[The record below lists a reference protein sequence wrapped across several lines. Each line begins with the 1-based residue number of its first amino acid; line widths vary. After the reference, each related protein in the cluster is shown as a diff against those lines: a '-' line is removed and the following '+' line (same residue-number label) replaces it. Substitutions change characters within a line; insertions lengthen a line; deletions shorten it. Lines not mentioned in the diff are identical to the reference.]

1 MGRMRGLVPVALA
14 VGFGVLNGY
23 VTFAP
28 SFISLEADKKH
39 EKAHYNGNESAATS
53 PPSQPK
59 PAVNNV
65 AATSEN
71 NSNPNT
77 VPESPK

>member
-39 EKAHYNGNESAATS
+39 EKAHGNESAATS
-53 PPSQPK
+53 LPSQPK
-59 PAVNNV
+59 PAANNV

-71 NSNPNT
+71 NNNPNT